1 MKTVRYI
8 ILLFLVAFQLP
19 VFAQSVDVDGLLDD
33 VAACIKADAPVRMDY
48 SYKVY
53 DEDGELLQVDKGL
66 LCVDNERYAL
76 LMDNMMV
83 WCNGATQ
90 WSYMR
95 EIDEIY
101 VTDASADE
109 AQNLSPLYAVECYRE
124 GYEAS
129 LADKGTCWFVELH
142 AADEDVDVQCV
153 ELLVSKSD
161 KRLEAMFIYMPGQG
175 KIEVLLDGYTPRC
188 GVSADAFEC
197 PLDEFP
203 GVEVVDMR

>member
-83 WCNGATQ
+83 WCNGAVQ

-101 VTDASADE
+101 ITEASSDE
-109 AQNLSPLYAVECYRE
+109 AQNLSPLYVVESYRD

-129 LADKGTCWFVELH
+129 LADTEDGWFVKLH
-142 AADEDVDVQCV
+142 TADEDADVQCV

>member
-33 VAACIKADAPVRMDY
+33 VAVGIKADAPVRMDY

-66 LCVDNERYAL
+66 LCVDNDRYVL
-76 LMDNMMV
+76 LMESMMV
-83 WCNGATQ
+83 WCNGAVQ

-101 VTDASADE
+101 ITEASSDE
-109 AQNLSPLYAVECYRE
+109 AQNLSPLYVVESYRD

-129 LADKGTCWFVELH
+129 LADTEDGWFVELH
-142 AADEDVDVQCV
+142 AADEDTDVQCV

-175 KIEVLLDGYTPRC
+175 KIEVLLDGYIPRC